1 MIKTIISMYITLAP
15 VIFTGILN
23 MVFCT
28 TSLCKG
34 INKPLD
40 GGKNFIDGKR
50 IFGDNKTIK
59 GLVGYMV
66 IGTLTNVFWGVV
78 GKIVPFIEENNYTY
92 VHNDN
97 RLGYNILIGFLFG
110 LAYALFELP
119 NSFLKRRMDIVP
131 GKTAT
136 GIKKYCFILLDQCDS
151 IIGCVLVVVCV
162 YSMSIWM
169 FLGYVCLGIIT
180 HLVLNVMLYMLKLR
194 RNIL

>member
-23 MVFCT
+23 MVFCS
-28 TSLCKG
+28 TSFCKV

-50 IFGDNKTIK
+50 IFGDNKTVK
-59 GLVGYMV
+59 GLVGYLFFGM
-66 IGTLTNVFWGVV
+66 LTNVLWGVI
-78 GKIVPFIEENNYTY
+78 GNIVPFIGENNFIY

-97 RLGYNILIGFLFG
+97 SLLYNMLIGFLFG

-119 NSFLKRRMDIVP
+119 NSFLKRRMNIIP

-136 GIKKYCFILLDQCDS
+136 GFKKYCFILLDQCDS

-162 YSMSIWM
+162 YSMSILM

-180 HLVLNVMLYMLKLR
+180 HLVLNVMLYMVKLR

>member
-66 IGTLTNVFWGVV
+66 I
-78 GKIVPFIEENNYTY
+78 
-92 VHNDN
+92 
-97 RLGYNILIGFLFG
+97 
-110 LAYALFELP
+110 
-119 NSFLKRRMDIVP
+119 
-131 GKTAT
+131 
-136 GIKKYCFILLDQCDS
+136 
-151 IIGCVLVVVCV
+151 
-162 YSMSIWM
+162 
-169 FLGYVCLGIIT
+169 
-180 HLVLNVMLYMLKLR
+180 
-194 RNIL
+194 